1 MINFLWVPKLTTN
14 YCCYLKQQNLYRMF
28 PVNSKQ
34 IAKNTF
40 FLYVRMLL
48 LLGVSL
54 YTSRVIL
61 KVLGID
67 DYGIYN
73 LIAGF
78 VTFLAFISNA
88 LVSAMQR
95 YFNVALGKND
105 VQNYKDVF
113 SMSIN
118 ILVGFS
124 FLILLVG
131 ETLGLWFVTKHLN
144 IPLERYGAAMW
155 VYQISLL
162 TFIANTLRTPFHASI
177 IAHEKMSFYAY
188 VSLLEVFLRL
198 GMVFLLTVISGDH
211 LIMYALLYLL
221 VIVLVNAIYMI
232 YCRNRFHECRYEF
245 KKDKVLL
252 KDLMSF
258 SGWTLMGQASVVIKN
273 QGEAILINRFFTV
286 AANAA
291 MGVASQVANALEMFV
306 SNFQTAFNPQLIQSY
321 ASKDYE
327 SHKNLLFR
335 ASKFSYFLLLIM
347 LIPIVANIDFIL
359 NLWLQE
365 VPEYTNYF
373 VTFILISYL
382 FNAISNPFAT
392 SLFATGNIKKYQ
404 ISLACSFMCGLIIIL
419 FVLSLGVPPYSVSI
433 VAIGIQFSLMLFRL
447 YYSHKYIGF
456 SYVRFMSNVILPI
469 IAVSILSVIVP
480 YLLSRWADN
489 TFKSMLSML
498 LEVIYTGLL
507 ILFIGMNHNERLV
520 ITNTLK
526 H

>member
-1 MINFLWVPKLTTN
+1 MSS
-14 YCCYLKQQNLYRMF
+14 
-28 PVNSKQ
+28 VNSKR

-40 FLYVRMLL
+40 FLYIRMLL

-124 FLILLVG
+124 FLILLAG
-131 ETLGLWFVTKHLN
+131 ETLGLWLVTKHLN

-232 YCRNRFHECRYEF
+232 YCRKRFHECRYEF
-245 KKDKVLL
+245 KKDKAML

-327 SHKNLLFR
+327 SHKDLLFR

-359 NLWLQE
+359 NLWLE
-365 VPEYTNYF
+365 DAPEYTNYF

-382 FNAISNPFAT
+382 FNALSTPFFT
-392 SLFATGNIKKYQ
+392 SLNATGKIRKYQ
-404 ISLACSFMCGLIIIL
+404 ITLSAIFLCGLGLIFFILKEDAKPYMISVIAILIQFVLLISRIYYAHKYVLFSYIRFFKDVILKVSVVTFFSLFTPYLLHDRLCSIPQHILAIILETMSTGLIIL
-419 FVLSLGVPPYSVSI
+419 VFGMSRAERQI
-433 VAIGIQFSLMLFRL
+433 VTN
-447 YYSHKYIGF
+447 YI
-456 SYVRFMSNVILPI
+456 VKKT
-469 IAVSILSVIVP
+469 A
-480 YLLSRWADN
+480 
-489 TFKSMLSML
+489 K
-498 LEVIYTGLL
+498 E
-507 ILFIGMNHNERLV
+507 
-520 ITNTLK
+520 
-526 H
+526 

>member
-1 MINFLWVPKLTTN
+1 MSS
-14 YCCYLKQQNLYRMF
+14 
-28 PVNSKQ
+28 VNSKQ

-54 YTSRVIL
+54 YTSRIIL

-131 ETLGLWFVTKHLN
+131 ETLGLWFVTRHLN

-359 NLWLQE
+359 NLWLEE
-365 VPEYTNYF
+365 VPKYTNYF

-382 FNAISNPFAT
+382 FNALSTPFFT
-392 SLFATGNIKKYQ
+392 SLNAAGKIRKYQ
-404 ISLACSFMCGLIIIL
+404 ITLSAIFLCGLGLIFFILKGGAKPYMISVIAILIQFALLIARIYYAHKCVLFSYICFFKDVILKVSIVTFLSLLAPSLLHDCSNSILQHILTIAFETISTGLIILVFGMSKTERQIIMN
-419 FVLSLGVPPYSVSI
+419 PI
-433 VAIGIQFSLMLFRL
+433 VKKNMT
-447 YYSHKYIGF
+447 K
-456 SYVRFMSNVILPI
+456 
-469 IAVSILSVIVP
+469 
-480 YLLSRWADN
+480 
-489 TFKSMLSML
+489 
-498 LEVIYTGLL
+498 E
-507 ILFIGMNHNERLV
+507 
-520 ITNTLK
+520 
-526 H
+526 